1 MNNTE
6 YSVCVQIGLNRE
18 AEYLYLTSPNW
29 RKEMENVNP
38 IKALPKALHHI
49 SKWDY
54 YGIDCDPASIS
65 LMLHTH
71 PQHECVKWIQAC
83 IDGEDGQVVTML
95 ENWHGEIKGYPFCVP
110 FFTTTVTLDTLIKG
124 LCLEKIDVL
133 ALDIEGAE
141 LKFFQTYQWHIY
153 PTYIAVEI
161 HDAHDGEHPV
171 EYFET
176 RKIIQDILQ
185 ERGYEMTLHKK
196 WEGRTEEL
204 QFLYQ
209 G

>member
-6 YSVCVQIGLNRE
+6 HGVCIQMGLNRE
-18 AEYLYLTSPNW
+18 AEYLYLASPNW
-29 RKEMENVNP
+29 LQKMKQVNP
-38 IKALPKALHHI
+38 IKALPKVLHHI

-71 PQHECVKWIQAC
+71 PQQECIKWIQAR
-83 IDGEDGQVVTML
+83 IDSKDGKIVRNF
-95 ENWHGEIKGYPFCVP
+95 ENWGKEDNLFLSV
-110 FFTTTVTLDTLIKG
+110 TVTLDTLIKG
-124 LCLEKIDVL
+124 LDLEKIDVL

-141 LKFFQTYQWHIY
+141 LGLFQTYQWHIY

-161 HDAHDGEHPV
+161 HDARDDERPV

-176 RKIIQDILQ
+176 RKLIQDIIQ

-204 QFLYQ
+204 QFLYR